1 LGALVG
7 GDIVPRVNVVGRRR
21 RRERKMGKTRCLR
34 SGEVRSSLSPKPVCP
49 ENSRQAIN
57 SSAKGN
63 YTSGYLPDIPT
74 YLLGKFNL

>member
-1 LGALVG
+1 
-7 GDIVPRVNVVGRRR
+7 
-21 RRERKMGKTRCLR
+21 MGKTRCLR